1 MRKTLVA
8 DWVALLG
15 VVALVCLGLAVTSP
29 AFLTEFNLY
38 VLGRDLSIT
47 LIIALGQLVVLAL
60 GNMNLSIGSI
70 GGLVAVLT
78 GGMMEVW
85 GWPIWLAVLVGLLL
99 GTLAGVFNGLLTAWT
114 GINSLIV
121 TLATTS
127 IFLGINL
134 GLTSA
139 KPFYK
144 LPAEFKAF
152 GAGRAGPFPYIGIV
166 TLVVAILMLILFRRI
181 VLGRQILA
189 MGGNAKAAELSGIP
203 VARVMVAT
211 QAISGALAAVAG
223 ILLMARLGSAQP
235 TIGEDWVL
243 PSFAAPIIG
252 GVALTGGSI
261 SVVGTALAAL
271 LVALIQNGLVL
282 LNIDPFWVQFLLGCL
297 ILGAVGLKYWTGQ
310 LKMPVAFRRKVA

>member
-1 MRKTLVA
+1 MRKNLVA
-8 DWVALLG
+8 DWAALLG
-15 VVALVCLGLAVTSP
+15 VVVIVCIGLALASP

-60 GNMNLSIGSI
+60 GNMNLSIGST
-70 GGLVAVLT
+70 GGLVAILT

-85 GWPIWLAVLVGLLL
+85 GLPIWLAVLLGILVGVM
-99 GTLAGVFNGLLTAWT
+99 AGVLNGVLTAWT

-127 IFLGINL
+127 VFLGINL

-152 GAGRAGPFPYIGIV
+152 GAGRAGLFPYIGLVTVIV
-166 TLVVAILMLILFRRI
+166 TILMFLLFRRL

-189 MGGNAKAAELSGIP
+189 VGGNTKAAELSGIP
-203 VARVMVAT
+203 IYRVVIAT
-211 QAISGALAAVAG
+211 QAISGGLAAIAG

-252 GVALTGGSI
+252 GVALAGGSI
-261 SVVGTALAAL
+261 SVLGTVLAAL

-297 ILGAVGLKYWTGQ
+297 ILGSVGLKYWTGQ
-310 LKMPVAFRRKVA
+310 LKMPVSFRRQVV